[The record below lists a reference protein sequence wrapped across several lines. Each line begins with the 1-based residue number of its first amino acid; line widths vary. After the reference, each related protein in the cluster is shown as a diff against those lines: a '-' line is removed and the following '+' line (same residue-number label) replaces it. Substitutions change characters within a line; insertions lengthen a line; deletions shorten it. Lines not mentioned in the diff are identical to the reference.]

1 MAYDWLYNGLSP
13 EVRQSLHDGLRTRAL
28 YRMEA
33 LDHWTTTPN
42 LVFKPITMVAFAGLT
57 LGDDDLLQWGFRR
70 AARQGN
76 YLSMA
81 DRMLADGAAGAAPIY
96 AIYHKSL
103 WCMATMSLYRKL
115 YDGKDWF
122 SARRP
127 AAAAR
132 RLMDYY
138 LDTSYPIERTGVGRG
153 RIRLATIGDGATSP
167 LGDAFLSHLNDEWSS
182 ATPPPAIPVTRRL
195 WP

>member
-1 MAYDWLYNGLSP
+1 MGLEIELYVAYDWLYNGLSP

-70 AARQGN
+70 TARQGN

-81 DRMLADGAAGAAPIY
+81 DHMLADGGIWREAPIY

-103 WCMATMSLYRKL
+103 WCWRPCRCTGNSTTART
-115 YDGKDWF
+115 G
-122 SARRP
+122 SAKTPGGGSPRG
-127 AAAAR
+127 
-132 RLMDYY
+132 LMDYY
-138 LDTSYPIERTGVGRG
+138 LDTSYPIERTGVGPGEFGWPR
-153 RIRLATIGDGATSP
+153 
-167 LGDAFLSHLNDEWSS
+167 S
-182 ATPPPAIPVTRRL
+182 ATGPPARWATPSSRI
-195 WP
+195 